1 MLVGTNPLIHLY
13 CTPAPD
19 NLISQS
25 ACPFCYGTSIQVHAT
40 DADSEP
46 YAKPRY
52 SLLQNE
58 LFTSNFEMEP
68 QTGWIVTYADIDREA
83 QSVYQLIVLAIDGW
97 QNDTHEDRNTMAR
110 FSPSKTSSQHTAT
123 TRVQI
128 RVLDENDNAPEFRG
142 PRQFAVEENQP
153 ANTWIADL
161 QVMDRDEGLNKEVEF
176 VLTSQSLLDGKSENT
191 AKNSESNNSVL
202 SHGVLPLRLSSNG
215 SLYTKTKLDREN
227 QVFMFSDSGLKD
239 NRTVTDPLEQDIN
252 TEVTDVVVPVSV
264 HEGPG
269 YCALIAEAE
278 DADEGRNALLRYD
291 IKSFGMESEISHTVT
306 AFMMDPQS
314 GRMMLARHLSTEEI
328 GTHSITLTVD
338 DSGSPSKQAELV
350 VQLQIEDSPM
360 RGNWLLPENEL
371 ARTASS
377 NSKGDYMEGH
387 TILIVIV
394 LSGISAFLASV
405 LISAILCMIKPCR
418 GSTRT
423 RDSVRFTKGTGAA
436 QSGKYGQGGTT
447 QNKCPGNYADYNLS
461 LLDMNGYAGGVD
473 PAMDSRASQMTAA
486 QIPGLEQLY
495 LPSDKLIGVDSSFQ
509 TCSSIME
516 DASWPGCS
524 NVSTLLGSQPLDR
537 ISPPVPMCEYT
548 ITQPLNNSWNNTTQA
563 RTNIWTTATIGSSNT
578 PAGYSAHCTN
588 CHDTVTQPNSPL
600 RLGFTTDNNS
610 TVAHP
615 IASMVTP
622 FQMTQFLPPLLSER
636 DERDCAEYD
645 GSDLG
650 KVHPRT
656 CKPNRIVT
664 LGIGVS
670 CQEPTPDLAGAPVGE
685 EQRSDSGRGASDEV
699 IGSQTAPNTSF
710 NGKATKVRSATLRST
725 QENASHMMSGLVFPS
740 LPRISSGE

>member
-1 MLVGTNPLIHLY
+1 MV
-13 CTPAPD
+13 
-19 NLISQS
+19 
-25 ACPFCYGTSIQVHAT
+25 
-40 DADSEP
+40 
-46 YAKPRY
+46 
-52 SLLQNE
+52 
-58 LFTSNFEMEP
+58 
-68 QTGWIVTYADIDREA
+68 
-83 QSVYQLIVLAIDGW
+83 
-97 QNDTHEDRNTMAR
+97 R

-191 AKNSESNNSVL
+191 AKHVESNNSIL

-227 QVFMFSDSGLKD
+227 QSHYCFEVTVRDRAPNNPLSSTDTICVRVLDMNDNAPRFKRIKGSLSDSGLKD
-239 NRTVTDPLEQDIN
+239 NGTVIDPLEQDIN
-252 TEVTDVVVPVSV
+252 TDVSDIVVPVSV

-291 IKSFGMESEISHTVT
+291 IKSLGKESEISHTVT

-436 QSGKYGQGGTT
+436 QSGKYGPGGTA

-473 PAMDSRASQMTAA
+473 PAMESRVSQMTAA

-563 RTNIWTTATIGSSNT
+563 RTNIWTTATIGSGNT

-615 IASMVTP
+615 IASMVAP

-636 DERDCAEYD
+636 GERDCAEYD

-664 LGIGVS
+664 LGIGAS

-685 EQRSDSGRGASDEV
+685 EQRSDSGRGASDEE
-699 IGSQTAPNTSF
+699 IGSQTVPNTSY
-710 NGKATKVRSATLRST
+710 NGNAIKVRSATLRST